1 VASEIEVRECWEP
14 SMSVDALTYRRV
26 VGNFATG
33 VAVVTSGSGPDVH
46 GVTVNSF
53 TSVSL
58 DPTLLL
64 VCLDRSSRSRAT
76 ILATGVFNINILS
89 DGQEDVSRLFASRD
103 RPERWFEDLGCRYG
117 ELGAPLIPGCL
128 AYMECR
134 LTDTHEAGDHT
145 ILVAEVER
153 ADVAE
158 ESLPLCFFR
167 GRYAALATQAS
178 LG

>member
-1 VASEIEVRECWEP
+1 
-14 SMSVDALTYRRV
+14 MSVEPVTYRRV

-33 VAVVTSGSGPDVH
+33 VAVVTSGSGDDVH

-76 ILATGVFNINILS
+76 ILRTGVFNINVLS
-89 DGQEDVSRLFASRD
+89 DAQEQVSRLFAD
-103 RPERWFEDLGCRYG
+103 RNRPDTWFDDLSCTYG
-117 ELGAPLIPGCL
+117 DLGAPLIPACL

-134 LTDTHEAGDHT
+134 LTHTHEAGDHT
-145 ILVAEVER
+145 ILVAEVQQ
-153 ADVAE
+153 ADVADE
-158 ESLPLCFFR
+158 NGPLCFFR
-167 GRYAALATQAS
+167 GKYAYLAS
-178 LG
+178 

>member
-1 VASEIEVRECWEP
+1 
-14 SMSVDALTYRRV
+14 MSVDATEYRRV

-33 VAVVTSGSGPDVH
+33 VAVVTTGSGEDAH

-76 ILATGVFNINILS
+76 IIETGVFNINVLS
-89 DGQEDVSRLFASRD
+89 DGQEHVSRLFASRD
-103 RPERWFEDLGCRYG
+103 RPPTWFQDLHCVRG

-128 AYMECR
+128 AYMQCQLIES
-134 LTDTHEAGDHT
+134 HEAGDHT
-145 ILVAEVER
+145 ILIAEVQR
-153 ADVAE
+153 AEIAE
-158 ESLPLCFFR
+158 DGAPLCFFR
-167 GRYAALATQAS
+167 GKYAFLH
-178 LG
+178 